1 MTVDAQSQQAEAQ
14 QTEAQEAGL
23 PDQLI
28 EQIINHYGRA
38 AGMFDPNRLEV
49 WEELGLTMSQL
60 RVLFML
66 IAIPGAPAG
75 LVAETLKVR
84 PSTATGVVD
93 RLVKQHLVVRRRD
106 ADDRRKV
113 RVYLTERG
121 REVTLEIEARRER
134 QIMHRLFGTF
144 SVEELQSIGA
154 AFEMVVREGE
164 RQGLLSPWPPDPEV
178 M

>member
-1 MTVDAQSQQAEAQ
+1 MTVDAQPQQAES
-14 QTEAQEAGL
+14 EEAG
-23 PDQLI
+23 PQNQLI
-28 EQIINHYGRA
+28 ERIIDHYGRA

-121 REVTLEIEARRER
+121 REVTLEIEARRHH
-134 QIMHRLFGTF
+134 QIMRRLFGNF
-144 SVEELQSIGA
+144 SVEELQRIGA
-154 AFEMVVREGE
+154 AFEMVIREGE

>member
-1 MTVDAQSQQAEAQ
+1 
-14 QTEAQEAGL
+14 
-23 PDQLI
+23 
-28 EQIINHYGRA
+28 
-38 AGMFDPNRLEV
+38 
-49 WEELGLTMSQL
+49 MSQL

-93 RLVKQHLVVRRRD
+93 RLVKQDLVTRHRD
-106 ADDRRKV
+106 EDDRRRV

-121 REVTLEIEARRER
+121 RAVTLDIEARRNR
-134 QIMHRLFGTF
+134 LIMRKLFSSF
-144 SVEELQSIGA
+144 SEEELEGIGT
-154 AFEMVVREGE
+154 AFKLIVREGE
-164 RQGLLSPWPPDPEV
+164 RQGLLAQWPPDPEV

>member
-1 MTVDAQSQQAEAQ
+1 MTVDAQPQRTEAQ
-14 QTEAQEAGL
+14 QEEPQN
-23 PDQLI
+23 QLI
-28 EQIINHYGRA
+28 ERIIDHYGRA

-49 WEELGLTMSQL
+49 WDELGLTMSQL

-93 RLVKQHLVVRRRD
+93 RLIKQHLVVRRRD

-121 REVTLEIEARRER
+121 REVTLEIEARRNR
-134 QIMHRLFGTF
+134 QIMRRLFGNF
-144 SVEELQSIGA
+144 SVDELQSIGE
-154 AFEMVVREGE
+154 AFEMVTREAE
-164 RQGLLSPWPPDPEV
+164 RQGLLSPWPLDPEV

>member
-1 MTVDAQSQQAEAQ
+1 MAVNTAVE
-14 QTEAQEAGL
+14 

-28 EQIINHYGRA
+28 EQIINDYGRA
-38 AGMFDPNRLEV
+38 VGMFDPNRLEV

-66 IAIPGAPAG
+66 SAIPGAPAG
-75 LVAETLKVR
+75 MVAETLKVR

-93 RLVKQHLVVRRRD
+93 RLVKQDLVTRRRD
-106 ADDRRKV
+106 ADDRRRV

-121 REVTLEIEARRER
+121 QEVTLEIETRRNR
-134 QIMHRLFGTF
+134 LIMRKLFESF
-144 SVEELQSIGA
+144 SRKELEGLQR
-154 AFEMVVREGE
+154 AFELIVREGE
-164 RQGLLSPWPPDPEV
+164 RQGLLAKWPPDPEV

>member
-1 MTVDAQSQQAEAQ
+1 MTVDAQPQRAEPQQEEPQ
-14 QTEAQEAGL
+14 QEEPQN
-23 PDQLI
+23 QLI
-28 EQIINHYGRA
+28 ERIIDHYGRA

-49 WEELGLTMSQL
+49 WDELGLTMSQL

-93 RLVKQHLVVRRRD
+93 RLIKQHLVVRRRD

-121 REVTLEIEARRER
+121 REVTLEIEARRNR
-134 QIMHRLFGTF
+134 QIMRRLFGNF
-144 SVEELQSIGA
+144 SVDEFCRVSARRSRWSPARQSGRGCSRPGRSI
-154 AFEMVVREGE
+154 R
-164 RQGLLSPWPPDPEV
+164 R
-178 M
+178 

>member
-1 MTVDAQSQQAEAQ
+1 MAVNTAVE
-14 QTEAQEAGL
+14 

-28 EQIINHYGRA
+28 ERIIDDYGRA

-66 IAIPGAPAG
+66 NAIPGAPAG
-75 LVAETLKVR
+75 MVAETLKVR

-93 RLVKQHLVVRRRD
+93 RLVKQDLVKRRRD
-106 ADDRRKV
+106 ADDRRRV

-121 REVTLEIEARRER
+121 REVTLEIETRR
-134 QIMHRLFGTF
+134 HRLIMRKLFENFSRKELEGIQRTF
-144 SVEELQSIGA
+144 ELITEEGI
-154 AFEMVVREGE
+154 
-164 RQGLLSPWPPDPEV
+164 RQGLLAKWPPDPEV

>member
-1 MTVDAQSQQAEAQ
+1 MTTDVKADIKADRDA
-14 QTEAQEAGL
+14 
-23 PDQLI
+23 LI
-28 EQIINHYGRA
+28 ETIINGYGRA
-38 AGMFDPNRLEV
+38 VGMFDPNRLEV

-93 RLVKQHLVVRRRD
+93 RLVKQDLVTRHRD
-106 ADDRRKV
+106 EDDRRRV

-121 REVTLEIEARRER
+121 RAVTLDIEARRNR
-134 QIMHRLFGTF
+134 LIMRKLFSSF
-144 SVEELQSIGA
+144 SEEELEGIGT
-154 AFEMVVREGE
+154 AFKLIVREGE
-164 RQGLLSPWPPDPEV
+164 RQGLLAQWPPDPEV